1 MTTTLCSCC
10 IAEVPAPVIRTAL
23 GRFDS
28 PYAICAKCWAK
39 VPLPLRRLLKVA
51 LVGYRHVPSLERAL
65 KVYEVFLLCI
75 GERSAV
81 RVAA

>member
-10 IAEVPAPVIRTAL
+10 YAQVPAPVIKTAL
-23 GRFDS
+23 GRFES
-28 PYAICAKCWAK
+28 PYAICPQCWAK

-51 LVGYRHVPSLERAL
+51 LVGYRQVPSLERAL

-75 GERSAV
+75 GERSGA